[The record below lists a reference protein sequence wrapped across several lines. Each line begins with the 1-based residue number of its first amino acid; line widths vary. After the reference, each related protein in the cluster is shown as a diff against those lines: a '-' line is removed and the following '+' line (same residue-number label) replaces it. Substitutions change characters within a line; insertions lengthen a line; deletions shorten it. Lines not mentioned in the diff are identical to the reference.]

1 MPAPFIAIVH
11 REGDDVFGAFFPD
24 VPGCYAS
31 GTSLD
36 GLLHDAARALRTH
49 LDALVDFNR
58 PVPDA
63 RSLQAVM
70 EDPELAEDRADA
82 FVIVPVSP
90 LARSGKPKRININVD
105 EFALERI
112 DRAARKAGLS
122 RSRFLVESALQA
134 SSER

>member
-1 MPAPFIAIVH
+1 MSAPFIAIVH
-11 REGDDVFGAFFPD
+11 RDAEDVFGAFFPD

-31 GTSLD
+31 GSTLD
-36 GLLHDAARALRTH
+36 TLLHDAAHALRAH
-49 LDALVDFNR
+49 LDALEDFGK
-58 PVPDA
+58 PLPAA

-70 EDPELAEDRADA
+70 EDPALDDDRADA

-90 LARSGKPKRININVD
+90 LARAGKPKRININVD

-134 SSER
+134 TSER

>member
-1 MPAPFIAIVH
+1 MPFIAIVH
-11 REGDDVFGAFFPD
+11 RDAHDVFGAFFPD

-31 GTSLD
+31 GSTLD
-36 GLLHDAARALRTH
+36 ALLHDAAHALRAH
-49 LDALVDFNR
+49 LDALEDFR
-58 PVPDA
+58 KPVPVA

-70 EDPELAEDRADA
+70 EDAGLAEDRADA
-82 FVIVPVSP
+82 FVIVPVTP
-90 LARSGKPKRININVD
+90 LARAGKPKRININVD

-134 SSER
+134 TAER

>member
-1 MPAPFIAIVH
+1 MSAPFIAIVH
-11 REGDDVFGAFFPD
+11 RDGEDVFGAFFPD

-36 GLLHDAARALRTH
+36 ELLHDAARALRAH

-58 PVPDA
+58 TVPVA
-63 RSLQAVM
+63 RSLQAVL
-70 EDPELAEDRADA
+70 EDAALAEDRADA

-134 SSER
+134 SLER